1 MKITQIQPRM
11 LILEYRQEES
21 DPDYGRCTW
30 ARFTFNLDR
39 YELSISSECGN
50 YGYKWSETP
59 NTESFLHLM
68 TRIEEDYL
76 LHKLNGYPEVLDYEE
91 TKNAIYGSFVYT
103 QENHEAFN
111 DFFEGRESLYGEF
124 DSEEA
129 LVEAITKEFP
139 ELDSY
144 NVWCCVR
151 KDYTDNQKMIVK
163 VFEDYIRPYIKNMLE
178 KDSE

>member
-1 MKITQIQPRM
+1 MNITQIQPRM

-21 DPDYGRCTW
+21 DPDYGYCTW

-68 TRIEEDYL
+68 SRVEEHYL
-76 LHKLNGYPEVLDYEE
+76 LLKLNGYPEMFDYEE
-91 TKNAIYGSFVYT
+91 TKNAIYGSLVYT
-103 QENHEAFN
+103 QEDREAFN

-124 DSEEA
+124 DSAGA

-139 ELDSY
+139 ELDSSD
-144 NVWCCVR
+144 VWSCVQ
-151 KDYTDNQKMIVK
+151 KDYTGNQKMIVK
-163 VFEDYIRPYIKNMLE
+163 VFENYIRPYIKNMLKE
-178 KDSE
+178 GK